1 MEWNFFVASS
11 DAMLFVAW
19 IYFVRVVVS
28 GYMVCSG
35 YRNTDLLQFVG
46 IAVCASRAGVELQ
59 VEVNDDEKMSRITF
73 LLMMMYDDSSLFP
86 LWWLQINSPLYCC
99 TSFVLGVYTW

>member
-73 LLMMMYDDSSLFP
+73 LLMMMYYMILPFFP
-86 LWWLQINSPLYCC
+86 FGGYKSILCIAALHLC
-99 TSFVLGVYTW
+99 

>member
-46 IAVCASRAGVELQ
+46 IAVCAV
-59 VEVNDDEKMSRITF
+59 
-73 LLMMMYDDSSLFP
+73 
-86 LWWLQINSPLYCC
+86 
-99 TSFVLGVYTW
+99 

>member
-73 LLMMMYDDSSLFP
+73 LLMMMYYYMILPFFP
-86 LWWLQINSPLYCC
+86 FGGYKSILCIAALHLC
-99 TSFVLGVYTW
+99 

>member
-73 LLMMMYDDSSLFP
+73 LLMMMYDSSLFP
-86 LWWLQINSPLYCC
+86 LRWLQINPLYCC
-99 TSFVLGVYTW
+99 TSFLLGV

>member
-73 LLMMMYDDSSLFP
+73 LLMMMYDSSLFP
-86 LWWLQINSPLYCC
+86 LRWLQINPPLYCC
-99 TSFVLGVYTW
+99 TSFVLGIYTW